1 MVPSGSNTHAFD
13 IDAEIETLEE
23 TGHDMAD
30 LPADL
35 DDMAVEG
42 AFAEDNAGQ
51 IRRVMPVNVSIL
63 TTPSIFNF
71 FNIAH
76 VLIKLSTIHVA
87 KIEVLVDIVL
97 SISQLYLSL
106 Y

>member
-13 IDAEIETLEE
+13 IDAETKPIEE
-23 TGHDMAD
+23 TGNDMAD

-35 DDMAVEG
+35 EDMAVEE

-51 IRRVMPVNVSIL
+51 IRRVMPVMVFIF
-63 TTPSIFNF
+63 TTPSIFYF
-71 FNIAH
+71 FYIAY
-76 VLIKLSTIHVA
+76 VLFKMSTIHVA

-97 SISQLYLSL
+97 SRSQLYMSL

>member
-13 IDAEIETLEE
+13 IDAETEPIEE
-23 TGHDMAD
+23 TGHDMGD

-51 IRRVMPVNVSIL
+51 IRRVMPVMVSINGPTVFVIIL
-63 TTPSIFNF
+63 KNS
-71 FNIAH
+71 H
-76 VLIKLSTIHVA
+76 LCLQYLILKA
-87 KIEVLVDIVL
+87 
-97 SISQLYLSL
+97 
-106 Y
+106 

>member
-13 IDAEIETLEE
+13 IDAETEPIEE

-42 AFAEDNAGQ
+42 AFAEDNAG
-51 IRRVMPVNVSIL
+51 
-63 TTPSIFNF
+63 
-71 FNIAH
+71 
-76 VLIKLSTIHVA
+76 
-87 KIEVLVDIVL
+87 
-97 SISQLYLSL
+97 
-106 Y
+106 

>member
-13 IDAEIETLEE
+13 IDAETEPIEE
-23 TGHDMAD
+23 TGHDMGD

-51 IRRVMPVNVSIL
+51 IRTIMPVM
-63 TTPSIFNF
+63 
-71 FNIAH
+71 
-76 VLIKLSTIHVA
+76 
-87 KIEVLVDIVL
+87 L
-97 SISQLYLSL
+97 SINKPTVFVIILKNSHLCLQYLL
-106 Y
+106 LKA